1 MRRAVII
8 RGLLGAALTL
18 PCTGF
23 AQHIIR
29 GQVLDAR
36 GDLPLVGAHV
46 VAGASIAFTD
56 SQGFF
61 DLQVPARKA
70 SIRVSH
76 IGFEELRRTV
86 VASGPSGDRVVLR
99 LKAKAVELPEMEV
112 RAPRPEVVFERKDLH
127 VGDFVVNSDGLWV
140 LAFDKRQLMLR
151 QGLAGQTIWRGPRL
165 HLLDTGFVE
174 VTSSILPS
182 SACAMIRD
190 HAGRPVVKAEDHA
203 WSVQLHGVDIEI
215 GRIDAYTYQN
225 AVLPWTD
232 SLPGLLLGNT
242 WTYDYPAF
250 EHIAYDAA
258 TGRQKVM
265 CQVVDPFWMSIFRG
279 SYKYMSGRSKVL
291 AMDLA
296 MEHGTDK
303 ETIAGFMVGIDA
315 DLRYKPPYAPLFVVR
330 DTLCVFDHHKE
341 RIRRFTMHLDP
352 IDEIP
357 ITYQR
362 DRDWDRNLVQDRATG
377 AVYARYARG
386 SLTWLRRIDPST
398 GIMGSTTR
406 LTHPWPTDIQVH
418 DGHAYYVYR
427 PYESLQKR
435 TLYREALR

>member
-1 MRRAVII
+1 MLRMLLI
-8 RGLLGAALTL
+8 RWLICWAIVLPSTGL
-18 PCTGF
+18 
-23 AQHIIR
+23 AQQFIR

-36 GDLPLVGAHV
+36 GDQPLVGAHV
-46 VAGASIAFTD
+46 VAGEVVAYTD
-56 SQGFF
+56 AQGCF
-61 DLQVPARKA
+61 DMRVLARKA
-70 SIRVSH
+70 FIRVSH
-76 IGFEELRRTV
+76 VGFEELRRTV
-86 VASGPSGDRVVLR
+86 VASGPERERTVLR
-99 LKAKAVELPEMEV
+99 LKPKAVELPTMEV
-112 RAPRPEVVFERKDLH
+112 RVSRPEVVFERKDLH
-127 VGDFVVNSDGLWV
+127 VGDYVVNSEGLWV
-140 LAFDKRQLMLR
+140 LAYHKRQLGLR
-151 QGLAGQTIWRGPRL
+151 QGMAGQTIWHGPRL

-174 VTSSILPS
+174 LASGSIPS
-182 SACAMIRD
+182 TACAIVRD
-190 HAGRPVVKAEDHA
+190 HAGRPVVKAEDSA
-203 WSVQLHGVDIEI
+203 WMIERHGQDMSI
-215 GRIDAYTYQN
+215 GRIDAYTYQH

-242 WTYDYPAF
+242 WTYEYPAF
-250 EHIAYDAA
+250 EHVAYHAN
-258 TGRQKVM
+258 TERQEVI

-296 MEHGTDK
+296 MEHGTDP

-341 RIRRFTMHLDP
+341 RIRRFNRQLQP
-352 IDEIP
+352 IDEIA

-386 SLTWLRRIDPST
+386 SHTWLQHVDPVT
-398 GIMGSTTR
+398 GTMGAITR

-418 DGHAYYVYR
+418 DGHVYYVYR

-435 TLYREALR
+435 TLYREPLR